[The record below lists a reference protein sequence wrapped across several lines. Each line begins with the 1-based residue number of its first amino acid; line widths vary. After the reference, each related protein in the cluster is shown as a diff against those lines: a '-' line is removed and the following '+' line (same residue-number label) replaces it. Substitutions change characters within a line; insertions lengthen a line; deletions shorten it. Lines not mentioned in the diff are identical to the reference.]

1 MIVGSLFGW
10 VTWVLATVYRHIIFR
25 FVLSGKYLLYEYLSI
40 RANIVDTFFRLTSAL
55 SFPTADIPLSCIVVN
70 SVGRSV
76 VRALSV
82 SLEGTAAKEERGEA
96 IKVTSRERLKSLL
109 PKGDH
114 EHTKIL
120 EI

>member
-1 MIVGSLFGW
+1 MIVGSLFWLGYLGIGYYL
-10 VTWVLATVYRHIIFR
+10 TLHFFTFCFLRC
-25 FVLSGKYLLYEYLSI
+25 LSGKSRKSLLYKYLSI

-76 VRALSV
+76 VRALPV

-96 IKVTSRERLKSLL
+96 IKVTSLPSLT
-109 PKGDH
+109 GRG
-114 EHTKIL
+114 
-120 EI
+120 